1 MIQCFRF
8 PGEMSQ
14 LDLSGSMWKFPGS
27 PHDSSVW
34 RHSGHM
40 GPPHGHLPAHPPPD
54 SRSRSRDRSR
64 VDLEQRRRAQS
75 KSPARRQA
83 SQKYVD
89 STPDISGLSRM
100 FRDFS
105 GAVRAKMAKKSDTKL
120 SASAMSDLPDPA
132 LLKSN
137 LKKQKNIGADVT
149 DNSSNND
156 KVSNSAAD
164 NKKVHFNKFATV
176 QMMG

>member
-1 MIQCFRF
+1 
-8 PGEMSQ
+8 MSQ
-14 LDLSGSMWKFPGS
+14 LDLSGMSGSMWKFPGS
-27 PHDSSVW
+27 PHDTSVW

-40 GPPHGHLPAHPPPD
+40 PPHPPHPGHPPPD

-83 SQKYVD
+83 VNQKYSD
-89 STPDISGLSRM
+89 NAPDISGLSRM

-105 GAVRAKMAKKSDTKL
+105 GAVRAKMAKKSDTAKL
-120 SASAMSDLPDPA
+120 SMSSTMSDLPDPA
-132 LLKSN
+132 QLKSN
-137 LKKQKNIGADVT
+137 LKKQKNNIGSDVT
-149 DNSSNND
+149 DNSPNND

>member
-1 MIQCFRF
+1 
-8 PGEMSQ
+8 MSQ

-27 PHDSSVW
+27 PHDTSVW
-34 RHSGHM
+34 RHSGHL
-40 GPPHGHLPAHPPPD
+40 PPHAPHPHPHPPPD
-54 SRSRSRDRSR
+54 SRSRSRDRGR

-83 SQKYVD
+83 SQKYMD
-89 STPDISGLSRM
+89 SAPDISGLSRM

-105 GAVRAKMAKKSDTKL
+105 GAVRAKMAKKSEAKL

-132 LLKSN
+132 QLKSN
-137 LKKQKNIGADVT
+137 LKKQKNMGADVT

-156 KVSNSAAD
+156 KVSNSVTD